1 MEIRFANKT
10 DLERIVEI
18 YNQAVPTNRA
28 TADLE
33 TITVNDRLKWF
44 EDHKSD
50 EYPIYVA
57 VLDNKVVG
65 WCSISGYR
73 PGRMA
78 LRQTAEISY
87 YIDYDYHGKGIGT
100 KLVEHAIN
108 DCKRI
113 GIRNLMAFLLEW
125 NEKSV
130 KLLEKYDFERWGLL
144 PQAANF
150 YGKECGHLIMGRR
163 IW

>member
-1 MEIRFANKT
+1 MEIRLAKKT
-10 DLERIVEI
+10 DLEKIVEI

-33 TITVNDRLKWF
+33 KISVDDRLKWF

-50 EYPIYVA
+50 EYPIYVS
-57 VLDNKVVG
+57 VVDNKVVG
-65 WCSISGYR
+65 WCSISAYR

-87 YIDYDYHGKGIGT
+87 YIDYDYHGEGIGT
-100 KLVEHAIN
+100 ALVANAIN

-113 GIRNLMAFLLEW
+113 GIRNLIALILEW
-125 NEKSV
+125 NDGSI
-130 KLLEKYDFERWGLL
+130 KLLEKFAFERWGLL
-144 PQAANF
+144 PKAANF
-150 YGKECGHLIMGRR
+150 YGKECGHCIMGKR